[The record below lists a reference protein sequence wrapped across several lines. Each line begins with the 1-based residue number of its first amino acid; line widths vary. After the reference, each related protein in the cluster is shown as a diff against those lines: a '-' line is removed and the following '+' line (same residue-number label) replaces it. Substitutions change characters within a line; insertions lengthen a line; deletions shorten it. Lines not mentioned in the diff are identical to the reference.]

1 MGNRIC
7 RVKGMVVFVRGVIN
21 LLAKTVERITAEGQ
35 QRVDVPWVQQ
45 GKKQWSRSEGKE
57 QGT

>member
-1 MGNRIC
+1 
-7 RVKGMVVFVRGVIN
+7 MVVFVRGVIN